1 LAQKG
6 SLVATRPSLWDF
18 IATRK
23 ELVSTANDLFD
34 VLAKGAVKVQIN
46 QTFAL
51 KDAAKAHSAM
61 EGRRTTGSSV
71 LIP

>member
-1 LAQKG
+1 
-6 SLVATRPSLWDF
+6 VF
-18 IATRK
+18 
-23 ELVSTANDLFD
+23 
-34 VLAKGAVKVQIN
+34 AKGAVKVQIN